1 MELRVRLNLLLS
13 LILFLALSIGAVYS
27 LGNARRAVV
36 EELRASSEL
45 ASTLIQNLLGGTG
58 SPVEPGLLYG
68 MLEQLEINTETRH
81 LNITVASSAP
91 LPVNIGRREEPGPRG
106 IPGWFFSLVRPD
118 PASLTRTIEFD
129 GATILITADPT
140 DEISEAWRETRVTVS
155 VMFAVFVGANV
166 VVFLFLGRALTPLQ
180 ELSRALTGIERGDYA
195 SRLKAVGVPEL
206 DAISERFNLMAEV
219 LEQSHADNAVL
230 AQRSLAIQEVE
241 RRHLAHELHDELGQS
256 ITAIKALAVSINE
269 RSRSTDQ
276 AVAASAATITDISG
290 DIYARVREMMTRL
303 HPVILDEL
311 GLLSAVELMV
321 DDWNTRHRD
330 CFCSLQASRD
340 LPPLEKDAR
349 IAVYRIV
356 QEALT
361 NIAKHAH
368 ASEASIALEVKS
380 GSGGEACI
388 VVDVADNGMGFDP
401 CRERRG
407 LGLVGMQER
416 VNAMNGRLEI
426 DTAPGQ
432 GVRIT
437 ASAPLEP
444 IRQAVTIDG

>member
-13 LILFLALSIGAVYS
+13 LILFLALSIGAAYS
-27 LGNARRAVV
+27 LGNARRAVA

-45 ASTLIQNLLGGTG
+45 ASTLIQNLLGGTA
-58 SPVEPGLLYG
+58 SPVEPGSLYG
-68 MLEQLEINTETRH
+68 MLEQLEKNTKTRH
-81 LNITVASSAP
+81 LNITVASGGP
-91 LPVNIGRREEPGPRG
+91 LQVNIGRREESGPRG

-118 PASLTRTIEFD
+118 PGSLARTVEFD
-129 GATILITADPT
+129 GTTILIAADPA
-140 DEISEAWRETRVTVS
+140 DEITEAWREIRVTLT
-155 VMFAVFVGANV
+155 VMLAVFVGANV

-180 ELSRALTGIERGDYA
+180 EFSRALTGVERGDYA

-269 RSRSTDQ
+269 RSRFSDE
-276 AVAASAATITDISG
+276 AVAASAATITDISS
-290 DIYARVREMMTRL
+290 DIYARVRQMMTRL

-321 DDWNTRHRD
+321 DDWNTHYGD

-340 LPPLEKDAR
+340 LPPLANDAR

-361 NIAKHAH
+361 NIAKHAR
-368 ASEASIALEVKS
+368 ASEVSIALDVKS
-380 GSGGEACI
+380 GADGEACI

-426 DTAPGQ
+426 ETAPGQ

-444 IRQAVTIDG
+444 IRQAVRIDG